1 MNKESGIKVK
11 RKTKAEICAIVF
23 KKYCEDYEKQYGIKM
38 SSWNVGDPDPGF
50 VMYEALIAA
59 GFKGPKI
66 QHPLNRLD
74 YVSRC
79 LALDC
84 HKSNG
89 FWKCTK
95 TITYPGITRNYCN
108 IYELRD

>member
-1 MNKESGIKVK
+1 MK
-11 RKTKAEICAIVF
+11 RKTKAQICAEVF
-23 KKYCEDYEKQYGIKM
+23 KKYCADCEKECGIKM

-50 VMYEALIAA
+50 VMYEALIDA

-84 HKSNG
+84 HRTNG